1 MENQAVSKNLDEN
14 IMWWKQQFSNCAD
27 IKMLGMCLGKDM
39 DVRAFLTY
47 VEITGGSFMIEKSTL
62 GNLLSGLNRLSGEEV
77 LEKIRE
83 NGMGVSDAVP
93 FATMSEAADAMLTGD
108 TVIFVDGFDRAVK
121 IPDKGYP
128 AMTLQ
133 EVKSEKSIRG
143 SNEAFSN
150 SIKQNTALI
159 RKRLRSPDVK
169 VWEKKVGV
177 RTKTNVD
184 IMYLEGLI
192 YPEFLEE
199 MEPAAGPV
207 YD

>member
-159 RKRLRSPDVK
+159 RKRLQVS
-169 VWEKKVGV
+169 GC
-177 RTKTNVD
+177 
-184 IMYLEGLI
+184 EGLG
-192 YPEFLEE
+192 EE
-199 MEPAAGPV
+199 GRSADKDKCGYYVPGRSDLSGISGRNGAAAGPV

>member
-133 EVKSEKSIRG
+133 EVKSENKFTRWYFIKTACCFCPRG
-143 SNEAFSN
+143 
-150 SIKQNTALI
+150 
-159 RKRLRSPDVK
+159 RR
-169 VWEKKVGV
+169 
-177 RTKTNVD
+177 
-184 IMYLEGLI
+184 
-192 YPEFLEE
+192 
-199 MEPAAGPV
+199 
-207 YD
+207 